1 MPSPA
6 SFTESPSR
14 NFVAMFGWLKPK
26 SQEEKLEALYKQKLQ
41 EAFELSKVNRAK
53 ADLKTAEA
61 EAVAQ
66 ELEALRNAS
75 KSRS

>member
-61 EAVAQ
+61 EALAQ

-75 KSRS
+75 KSRP

>member
-75 KSRS
+75 KSRP

>member
-1 MPSPA
+1 MPSLA
-6 SFTESPSR
+6 SLTESPSR

-61 EAVAQ
+61 EALAQ

-75 KSRS
+75 KSRP

>member
-1 MPSPA
+1 
-6 SFTESPSR
+6 
-14 NFVAMFGWLKPK
+14 MFGWLKPK

-61 EAVAQ
+61 EAIAQ

>member
-1 MPSPA
+1 MRLPV

-61 EAVAQ
+61 EALAQ

-75 KSRS
+75 KSRP